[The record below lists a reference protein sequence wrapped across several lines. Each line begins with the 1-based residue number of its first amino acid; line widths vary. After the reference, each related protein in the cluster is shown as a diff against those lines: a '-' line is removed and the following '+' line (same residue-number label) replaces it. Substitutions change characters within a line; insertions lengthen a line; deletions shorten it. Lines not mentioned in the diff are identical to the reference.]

1 MSAGDVVCTGW
12 LIKSPPEKKLKRF
25 TWRKRWFVLRRGRM
39 SGNPDVL
46 EYYQSKTSRKP
57 LRTIDL
63 RECEVHPQTGGLTL
77 KRSLHQKFPFIVKTS
92 TRVFYLVAKTEQ
104 EMNVWTDRIG
114 QICQCGAL
122 KDAAESSDEGFPH
135 TPTLPSDPLA
145 PQGPHGPQDPLSHLP
160 DPLSHLPHP
169 GQPLDYLLLS
179 QCETGRASV
188 CISRC
193 ESFTSDSSL
202 ELPRSS
208 DPEDHLSNSFSTP
221 PSNFP
226 PLGHAFRPPLSAPCS
241 ATLDPASR
249 LLSSGS
255 SGSSGSSAL
264 LQRDSSP
271 SVFPF
276 DGPFPLPSSSSF
288 SLCTNQHPVPR
299 LPPKPGHQPHA
310 SGPWQANELSHSRP
324 IPRRISFSGMDHALT
339 GHAEFSLRN
348 KRLSLNLPSQL
359 SSPAP
364 ALQADAE
371 AYLPMS
377 ACLTRCSLDA
387 SDGYLPMRP
396 LGGPGSGLEAPPRG
410 HSPLRGP
417 QDDLLPPPINRHLK
431 PRQRARPPPLDLR
444 GLSTIREFPTRPLAG
459 PPMTSSGDMV
469 DGFPS
474 GPTYENEDDLDADD
488 CYTPMFQYT
497 SDGASGSWPRR
508 SNLDYLSLDFNSA
521 SPSPVQKKA
530 LLVDEHKVDY
540 VQVDEKKTQALQS
553 TRLEWTDV
561 RQSKP

>member
-1 MSAGDVVCTGW
+1 M
-12 LIKSPPEKKLKRF
+12 I
-25 TWRKRWFVLRRGRM
+25 
-39 SGNPDVL
+39 
-46 EYYQSKTSRKP
+46 Q
-57 LRTIDL
+57 II
-63 RECEVHPQTGGLTL
+63 TL
-77 KRSLHQKFPFIVKTS
+77 KTPVS
-92 TRVFYLVAKTEQ
+92 T
-104 EMNVWTDRIG
+104 
-114 QICQCGAL
+114 C
-122 KDAAESSDEGFPH
+122 P
-135 TPTLPSDPLA
+135 
-145 PQGPHGPQDPLSHLP
+145 
-160 DPLSHLPHP
+160 
-169 GQPLDYLLLS
+169 
-179 QCETGRASV
+179 
-188 CISRC
+188 RC